1 MHFTV
6 LNHVVPVEYYVVHEI
21 ERQAG
26 VGFQGNQFIFAVY
39 VKELPIIMYTAC
51 ELLKTLNEWVER
63 MAVRGGFS
71 PLSGL
76 ICKIT
81 NSVGEGNFAFVRKTS
96 RKFRNLWL
104 WQP

>member
-6 LNHVVPVEYYVVHEI
+6 LNHVVPVEYYIVHET

-26 VGFQGNQFIFAVY
+26 VGFQGNQFNFAFY
-39 VKELPIIMYTAC
+39 VKELPIIMYTARD
-51 ELLKTLNEWVER
+51 LLKALNKWVER
-63 MAVRGGFS
+63 MAVRGGLS

-76 ICKIT
+76 ICKIA
-81 NSVGEGNFAFVRKTS
+81 NSVGEGNVTFVRKTS
-96 RKFRNLWL
+96 GKFRNLWL